1 MLRVFGS
8 LKISNKLAVIFIVL
22 LAMMG
27 VGGSVGLYNATRI
40 AQVTRDLYGNF
51 YQRSETLSA
60 MEREFVGQRQELLL
74 HTIVTKQG
82 SRAFLEN
89 SIYERRETIA
99 SLLQKYGRYEMDDE
113 TKMILKDFTAALFG
127 YWGVQDK
134 VLNTPSGPGVEDAI
148 KIVESEGR
156 RSFNT
161 AMIALKKLLDEEKA
175 AADLAYHR
183 SERLSSVI
191 TLLTLA
197 FTVAAIIMAAGLWFI
212 VTRSLVKPILS
223 IENSARRMAKG
234 ELTHRA
240 EVISRD
246 EIGSLAEEFNRM
258 AEALQQ
264 YYATMER
271 KVEDRTEAL
280 REANIE
286 LRDKSVE
293 LEEKNVEL
301 ARANMLKSQFLA
313 NVSHELRTP
322 LNSIIGFS
330 ELLQEKSFG
339 ELNEKQS
346 QYVQFIH
353 SSGGHLLQLI
363 NSILDLSKIEAGR
376 MELMAEETS
385 LTDLIGEVLG
395 AIRPLATKR
404 DITIECKEAVA
415 SPVVTVDK
423 AKFKQILLNL
433 LSNAVKF
440 NVQGGRV
447 GVSWDVME
455 EPVGM
460 DMQKFLQVAVRDTGG
475 GIRHEDISRLFR
487 EFEQL
492 DPSITKEHGGT
503 GLGLALTKKLVE
515 LHGGHIWVESE
526 VGKGC
531 EFLVK
536 IPQSSQGFKLAQP
549 ATGGEAHPALAPGE
563 APGDEAPL
571 PFRPEP
577 GEKAPLVVV
586 AGEGPDI
593 NQLLRIYL
601 DGGGYEVATASDG
614 EELLELARRKKPFA
628 VVTGLKLP
636 KKDGWEV
643 LRELKESAETSDIPV
658 VIVSASE
665 EKDLG
670 FALGALDYMEKPVDR
685 ERLLKTL
692 GRINFAKREGPK
704 RMSVL
709 VADDDPHVISFMED
723 VLQAQGIAVLK
734 ASTGEE
740 AVKTAIE
747 RTPDLMI
754 LDLVM
759 PGISGFE
766 VVERLREHPVTRK
779 LPVIIFSA
787 RELTPEEKSR
797 LGTGIKRVISKGDFK
812 KEDLLSELRLL
823 ELAYPERAHMVDLT
837 TRLFNKRYFDITL
850 AREIS
855 RADRY
860 DHVFSVLLIDIDDFS
875 AFNSVNGSGAGNVAL
890 SEMAGLMTGMV
901 RRADI
906 AIRYG
911 GDEFAVILPGIDGDD
926 ALVVADKLRIAF
938 KAHRF
943 PAQKGPVS
951 LSVSIG
957 VLTYSAV
964 DGGDIVEKLKLS
976 AARAY
981 DGGGNKVVAYRKRG
995 EGVE

>member
-1 MLRVFGS
+1 MVRVFGS

-27 VGGSVGLYNATRI
+27 IGGSVGLYNATRI

-60 MEREFVGQRQELLL
+60 MEREFMGQRQELLL
-74 HTIVTKQG
+74 HTIVTKKG
-82 SRAFLEN
+82 SRTFLEN

-99 SLLQKYGRYEMDDE
+99 SLLQKYGRYDMDDE
-113 TKMILKDFTAALFG
+113 TKVMLKDFTAALFS

-134 VLNTPSGPGVEDAI
+134 VLATPSEPGGAEAV
-148 KIVESEGR
+148 KLVESEGR

-161 AMIALKKLLDEEKA
+161 AMITLKKLLDGEKA

-234 ELTHRA
+234 DLAHRA
-240 EVISRD
+240 DVISRD

-258 AEALQQ
+258 AEVLQQ
-264 YYATMER
+264 HYATLEA

-280 REANIE
+280 REANVE
-286 LRDKSVE
+286 LKDKSVE

-330 ELLQEKSFG
+330 ELLQERSFG

-385 LTDLIGEVLG
+385 LTDLIEEVLG
-395 AIRPLATKR
+395 AIRPLAAKR
-404 DITIECKEAVA
+404 DITIECKEAPA
-415 SPVVTVDK
+415 SPVVTVDR

-447 GVSWDVME
+447 GVNWDVRE

-460 DMQKFLQVAVRDTGG
+460 DMQKFLQVSVRDSGG

-515 LHGGHIWVESE
+515 LHGGNIWVESE

-531 EFLVK
+531 EFSVK
-536 IPQSSQGFKLAQP
+536 IPQSTQGFKLAQP
-549 ATGGEAHPALAPGE
+549 APRGE
-563 APGDEAPL
+563 APGADPPL
-571 PFRPEP
+571 PVKPEP
-577 GEKAPLVVV
+577 GEEAPLVVV

-614 EELLELARRKKPFA
+614 EELLDLARRKKPFA

-665 EKDLG
+665 DKDLG

-692 GRINFAKREGPK
+692 GRIHFLERDGSKRL
-704 RMSVL
+704 SVL
-709 VADDDPHVISFMED
+709 VVDDDPNVMRFMED
-723 VLQAQGIAVLK
+723 VIQSQGFALLK

-740 AVKTAIE
+740 AVKTAVE
-747 RTPDLMI
+747 RTPDLMV
-754 LDLVM
+754 LDLLI

-766 VVERLREHPVTRK
+766 VIERLRKHPATRK
-779 LPVIIFSA
+779 LQVIIFSA
-787 RELTPEEKSR
+787 KELTPEDKSR

-812 KEDLLSELRLL
+812 KEDLISELRLL
-823 ELAYPERAHMVDLT
+823 ELAYPERAHMVDST

-850 AREIS
+850 SREIS
-855 RADRY
+855 RVDRY
-860 DHVFSVLLIDIDDFS
+860 EHVFSVLFVDIDDFS
-875 AFNSVNGSGAGNVAL
+875 AFNSVNGSGAGNAAL
-890 SEMAGLMTGMV
+890 SEMAALMTNML

-906 AIRYG
+906 AVRYG
-911 GDEFAVILPGIDGDD
+911 GDEFAVILPGIDGHN
-926 ALVVADKLRIAF
+926 ALVVADKLRAAF

-943 PAQKGPVS
+943 PAQKGPAS

-957 VLTYSAV
+957 VLTYPTV
-964 DGGDIVEKLKLS
+964 GGGDIVERLKLS

-981 DGGGNKVVAYRKRG
+981 DGGGNKVVEYQGRG